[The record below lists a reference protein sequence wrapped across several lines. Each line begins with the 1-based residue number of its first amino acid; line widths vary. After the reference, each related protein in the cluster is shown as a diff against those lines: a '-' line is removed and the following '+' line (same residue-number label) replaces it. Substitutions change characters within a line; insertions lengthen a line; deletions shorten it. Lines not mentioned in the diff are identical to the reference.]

1 MKKYLIALLASAPV
15 LCFGGLTESDFT
27 SVNRVQ
33 IYTFSSFGVSNFTY
47 SSQASLTPET
57 VPTIYYSSVNGIR
70 FSDSVAR
77 IFQPNF
83 PSDIPTNSY
92 VTTGNISFPIHG
104 HTVYS
109 TGLAYRP
116 IAAFSKV
123 RELYLLVTRLYVSG
137 YRGTGFKNIYT
148 GGSSSSGNVC
158 LNFYYP
164 DLVAD
169 IMSSTNSVFQSL
181 LLSHLNSIS
190 SNIQNIRVDLGQFQN
205 DYQSVNWD
213 SLNFL
218 DFVDGAVENGS
229 FTSSHG
235 QYLKDTYNAFVSAGD
250 TASAGAFKSAVLQQF
265 RNNNLMSDTASW
277 LSANG
282 NNPTVQNALR
292 QVGDS
297 FGAGAAG
304 HYITPLTNEMKRMS
318 LDWADDTRAA
328 LSNNTQKIKDDLAA
342 WKNQLHGT
350 QTSIDNSAANIN
362 NTLNNIAGGSSVVR
376 VNVQNQDIGVTITDP
391 VTIDPTQFNA
401 FSEDLGKAG
410 DYMERLFNE
419 FKWWAWDSPDSWK
432 KGFLDRD
439 LSRLSSNVQ
448 EQVSLQHSISNLLAD
463 FAFNFTNNTEFAI
476 SNALAGFTF
485 SSTNDYLLLSDY
497 ADYISTS
504 GLSDLLGVLDD
515 DSYSGLKDELLS
527 IGADDV
533 SAGYGRWWRYYTGLS
548 TIQANSVFKIA
559 NLLLDHEKLLKDL
572 KRENSDVVD
581 LSDSNVFSELL
592 SKIPSQTHIDNK
604 ISELTNS
611 IDQTGF
617 ARIRE
622 LIPDLTNRL
631 SVASALYDH
640 DFVLPTDISFVLIPS
655 DSELNIKER
664 VVHISPSEHYRV
676 FQVLHYGIAFSYCL
690 VNLILLPKFLLL
702 LVRLFDRVWN
712 KSERLIYNST
722 QS

>member
-1 MKKYLIALLASAPV
+1 MKIYFIALFAFAPV
-15 LCFGGLTESDFT
+15 LCFGVPDATRIL
-27 SVNRVQ
+27 
-33 IYTFSSFGVSNFTY
+33 YFSGNGTNTAYRQATTINYPSNTLY
-47 SSQASLTPET
+47 
-57 VPTIYYSSVNGIR
+57 TIYFNSVLGVVVNSSG
-70 FSDSVAR
+70 
-77 IFQPNF
+77 
-83 PSDIPTNSY
+83 
-92 VTTGNISFPIHG
+92 
-104 HTVYS
+104 VYS
-109 TGLAYRP
+109 PNDSTNNTGISGLLNPQIRDKVFSTKFDRSPFLYPDTNIHQLYWAAYSLWRN
-116 IAAFSKV
+116 
-123 RELYLLVTRLYVSG
+123 G
-137 YRGTGFKNIYT
+137 YRGSGFKYLYHDT
-148 GGSSSSGNVC
+148 SRDY
-158 LNFYYP
+158 LNFYMP
-164 DLVAD
+164 DIISDV
-169 IMSSTNSVFQSL
+169 MSSTNNTYQSIV
-181 LLSHLNSIS
+181 LSMLNSIHS
-190 SNIQNIRVDLGQFQN
+190 SLQGINTSINNINVDFGQFQT
-205 DYQSVNWD
+205 DYQIVNWD

-218 DFVDGAVENGS
+218 DFVDGAVDNGS

-235 QYLKDTYNAFVSAGD
+235 QYLKDTYNSFVSLGD
-250 TASAGAFKSAVLQQF
+250 TSSAAAFKSSVLQQF
-265 RNNNLMSDTASW
+265 RNNNLMSDAASW
-277 LSANG
+277 LNNHS
-282 NNPTVQNALR
+282 NNPSVQSALR
-292 QVGDS
+292 SAGDS
-297 FGAGAAG
+297 FGAGAAF
-304 HYITPLTNEMKRMS
+304 HYTTPLTNEMKRMS
-318 LDWADDTRAA
+318 SDWVNETKSA

-362 NTLNNIAGGSSVVR
+362 NTLNNIANGSSVVR
-376 VNVQNQDIGVTITDP
+376 VDLGSVSFGVTLSDP
-391 VTIDPTQFNA
+391 VSIDAAQFNS

-439 LSRLSSNVQ
+439 LSRLSSNVL

-497 ADYISTS
+497 ADYINTS

-515 DSYSGLKDELLS
+515 DSYSDLKDELIS
-527 IGADDV
+527 ISADDV
-533 SAGYGRWWRYYTGLS
+533 SSGYGRWWRYYTGLS

-559 NLLLDHEKLLKDL
+559 NLLIDHEKLLKDL
-572 KRENSDVVD
+572 KRENTDVVD

-592 SKIPSQTHIDNK
+592 SKIPSQSHIDNK

-611 IDQTGF
+611 IDLSGF

-640 DFVLPTDISFVLIPS
+640 DFALPSDISWVLIPADS
-655 DSELNIKER
+655 DLNIRER
-664 VVHISPSEHYRV
+664 VIHISPSEHYRV
-676 FQVLHYGIAFSYCL
+676 FQVLHYGIAFSYCI

-712 KSERLIYNST
+712 KSEHLIYNST

>member
-1 MKKYLIALLASAPV
+1 MKKLIILLILSPCVAFGEYNLISSRRYTYTGAGTTSFSTLSVTSFASSPQGFEDA
-15 LCFGGLTESDFT
+15 
-27 SVNRVQ
+27 
-33 IYTFSSFGVSNFTY
+33 IFSSTFNKLIGFSCTFLAAGTPSPNLLFKSSSSYSIDYPFRVLTNDTINVYYDWGSCAPNTY
-47 SSQASLTPET
+47 AL
-57 VPTIYYSSVNGIR
+57 YSML
-70 FSDSVAR
+70 AR
-77 IFQPNF
+77 
-83 PSDIPTNSY
+83 
-92 VTTGNISFPIHG
+92 
-104 HTVYS
+104 
-109 TGLAYRP
+109 
-116 IAAFSKV
+116 
-123 RELYLLVTRLYVSG
+123 LYLSG
-137 YRGTGFKNIYT
+137 YRNYENIYT
-148 GGSSSSGNVC
+148 NANTAF
-158 LNFYYP
+158 LNFIP
-164 DLVAD
+164 SRVVSDVISGTNTLWR
-169 IMSSTNSVFQSL
+169 SSVLSSL
-181 LLSHLNSIS
+181 
-190 SNIQNIRVDLGQFQN
+190 SNINNTLSGINTSINNINVDLGQFQT
-205 DYQSVNWD
+205 DYQTVN
-213 SLNFL
+213 
-218 DFVDGAVENGS
+218 
-229 FTSSHG
+229 
-235 QYLKDTYNAFVSAGD
+235 FVSLSDFNSVVDNYASQGYIDQVTADYYKSQYNSLSGD
-250 TASAGAFKSAVLQQF
+250 SKSFYASSVADLLANMQKMSNDFNWMSLP
-265 RNNNLMSDTASW
+265 RNSNKVDNVFSQM
-277 LSANG
+277 G
-282 NNPTVQNALR
+282 N
-292 QVGDS
+292 S
-297 FGAGAAG
+297 FGAGAAA
-304 HYITPLTNEMKRMS
+304 HYITPLTNEMRRMTT
-318 LDWADDTRAA
+318 DWADETKAA

-432 KGFLDRD
+432 KGYLDRD
-439 LSRLSSNVQ
+439 LSRISSNVQ

-463 FAFNFTNNTEFAI
+463 FASNFTNNTEFAI

-497 ADYISTS
+497 ADYINTS
-504 GLSDLLGVLDD
+504 GLSDLLGFLDD
-515 DSYSGLKDELLS
+515 DSYSDLKDELSS

-533 SAGYGRWWRYYTGLS
+533 SSGYGRWWRYYTGLS

-559 NLLLDHEKLLKDL
+559 NLLFDHEKLLKDL
-572 KRENSDVVD
+572 KRENTDVVE

-611 IDQTGF
+611 IDQSGF

-640 DFVLPTDISFVLIPS
+640 DFSLPTDISWVLIPGDS
-655 DSELNIKER
+655 DLNIRER
-664 VVHISPSEHYRV
+664 VIHISPSEHYRV